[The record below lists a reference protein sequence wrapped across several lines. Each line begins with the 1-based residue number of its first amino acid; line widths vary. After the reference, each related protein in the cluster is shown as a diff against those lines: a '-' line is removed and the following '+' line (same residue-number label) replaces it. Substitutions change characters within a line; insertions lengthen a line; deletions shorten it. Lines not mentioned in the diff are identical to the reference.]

1 MNKKIKT
8 LTSYI
13 LIFVTT
19 VALLMGFLLASAHI
33 PQSLIQKHMEESAGI
48 LCEHNRIWYMI
59 PGVESSQD
67 HLYADAITANIA
79 YHFSNDKPLESVMW
93 ARYYWQ
99 DGDVNTSF
107 WTAVQNHLGAETQY
121 LRYWHGSAAVVRLLH
136 LFFNIRQIYW
146 LHAVVILGLLSAL
159 LAMLCK
165 NHMLAEAVM
174 LGFSMIMVSIWF
186 VPFCLEYTWTF
197 LCMLVSTLI
206 GVRLVLKGK
215 RNLLGYLF
223 LITGIVTVYLDFLST
238 ETLTLVI
245 PLLLILRVT
254 EKLEGN
260 SAEHDKP
267 WIFTMKGSVLWA
279 IGYVGMWVSKWL
291 IASAVLH
298 ENVMPYVRSHIGDR
312 IGGVNPVG
320 SLFGYIAGS
329 IIRNVKCLLP
339 FDYGMIGAAI
349 LLVTIAVFIVLPVVM
364 DKVTV
369 RSNIDKKIIALYFLI
384 GGIPIL
390 RFAVLRNHSWYH
402 RSFTFRALA
411 GTLLALCFIIT
422 ELIEWKRIN
431 GHT

>member
-13 LIFVTT
+13 LIFFAS
-19 VALLMGFLLASAHI
+19 VALLMGLLLASAHI
-33 PQSLIQKHMEESAGI
+33 PQSLIQKHMEESADI
-48 LCEHNRIWYMI
+48 LCEHDRIWYMI
-59 PGVESSQD
+59 PGVESSQN
-67 HLYADAITANIA
+67 HLYADAITVNIA
-79 YHFSNDKPLESVMW
+79 YHLSDGNPLESVIW

-99 DGDVNTSF
+99 DGDVNTSLR
-107 WTAVQNHLGAETQY
+107 TAVQNHLGAETQY

-136 LFFNIRQIYW
+136 IFLNIRQIYW
-146 LHAVVILGLLSAL
+146 LHAVVILGLLSTL
-159 LAMLCK
+159 LTMLCK
-165 NHMLAEAVM
+165 IHMFAEAAAFA
-174 LGFSMIMVSIWF
+174 FSMILVSIWF

-197 LCMLVSTLI
+197 LCMLITSFI
-206 GVRLVLKGK
+206 GVRMVLKGK
-215 RNLLGYLF
+215 SNLLGILF
-223 LITGIVTVYLDFLST
+223 LVTGMVTVYLDFLST

-245 PLLLILRVT
+245 PLLLILRVM
-254 EKLEGN
+254 EKQKGN
-260 SAEHDKP
+260 TAEHDNP
-267 WIFTMKGSVLWA
+267 WFFTMRNTALWA

-291 IASAVLH
+291 IASVVLH
-298 ENVMPYVRSHIGDR
+298 ENVLPYVESHIGDR
-312 IGGVNPVG
+312 MSGINPAG
-320 SLFGYIAGS
+320 SLAGYIAGA
-329 IIRNVKCLLP
+329 ILRNVKCLLL